1 MGTFIMEGSG
11 QHTTTTTIETS
22 RKTKY
27 NVIHG
32 ARQQKVKKN
41 FSSKNKVKLN
51 LIKLNLITDL

>member
-22 RKTKY
+22 RTTKY

-32 ARQQKVKKN
+32 ARQ
-41 FSSKNKVKLN
+41 
-51 LIKLNLITDL
+51 

>member
-32 ARQQKVKKN
+32 ARQQKVKK
-41 FSSKNKVKLN
+41 KLFFKKQSETEFN
-51 LIKLNLITDL
+51 

>member
-22 RKTKY
+22 RTTKY

-32 ARQQKVKKN
+32 VRQQKVKKT
-41 FSSKNKVKLN
+41 FLQKTK
-51 LIKLNLITDL
+51 